1 MFCNTTQAQEK
12 RSQVVILD
20 PGHGGVDSGAVGV
33 NGIKEKDIVLE
44 VAKVALRLNK
54 ELFGNSLDMYLTR
67 YNDTLISLNDRTRLV
82 KALHPDVF
90 ISIHCNQAERKAAQG
105 IEAYVQQPNFKT
117 NSDLQSKSEKLSE
130 AILYEFDK
138 ALGYKIRGMKY
149 ANFRV
154 LRETQYICPG
164 VLLEIGFLSNW
175 EEAEHS
181 DKVSSIRAY
190 ALVILSA
197 VFKYCEYVSSHKVL
211 GCPYHDPS
219 TSHNGILIQ

>member
-1 MFCNTTQAQEK
+1 MTVFFNSGQSQENK
-12 RSQVVILD
+12 KLIVVLD

-130 AILYEFDK
+130 AILSEFDK
-138 ALGYKIRGMKY
+138 ALGFKIRGMKY
-149 ANFRV
+149 ANFQV

-164 VLLEIGFLSNW
+164 VLLELGFLSNW
-175 EEAEHS
+175 EEAEHNRRKAS
-181 DKVSSIRAY
+181 VRGY
-190 ALVILSA
+190 AFAIVQ
-197 VFKYCEYVSSHKVL
+197 
-211 GCPYHDPS
+211 
-219 TSHNGILIQ
+219 ILIKENE

>member
-1 MFCNTTQAQEK
+1 MIRYWIVCLWIGFTLFCNTTQAQEK

-105 IEAYVQQPNFKT
+105 IEAYVQQPHYKT

-130 AILYEFDK
+130 AILSEFDK
-138 ALGYKIRGMKY
+138 ALGFKIRGMKY
-149 ANFRV
+149 ANFQV

-164 VLLEIGFLSNW
+164 VLLEVGFLSNM

-181 DKVSSIRAY
+181 GRTESISGYAMVIVEVLNVIMKVN
-190 ALVILSA
+190 
-197 VFKYCEYVSSHKVL
+197 K
-211 GCPYHDPS
+211 
-219 TSHNGILIQ
+219 